1 MLQDIAPHIFDGAY
15 RPGLPGPED
24 LALCFGEQGVLLKD
38 GVLPKVSDL
47 PKTEYERLFCI
58 DETGFF
64 LAQSAPE
71 KLAAGFA
78 WQSARVFRTMQPL
91 WMAFGGITAC
101 QLWRWEQ
108 SRRYCGRCGAKT
120 QPSQAE
126 RARVCPNCGLTEYPK
141 ICPAVIVAISDGDKL
156 LMARN
161 VSSKTGSYAL
171 IAGFVEIGES
181 FEQAVHRE
189 VMEEVGIKV
198 KNVRYYKSQP
208 WGFSDTVMIGFTAE
222 LDGSPALRLQQSEI
236 ADAKWVPREQ
246 VPPSGGSISIGG
258 ELIENFRLGR
268 AGR

>member
-1 MLQDIAPHIFDGAY
+1 MLQDIAPHHFDKSY
-15 RPGLPGPED
+15 RPGAPGPED
-24 LALCFGEQGVLLKD
+24 LALFFGEQGVLLKD
-38 GVLPKVSDL
+38 GLLPKISDV
-47 PKTEYERLFCI
+47 PEGEYERLFGI
-58 DETGFF
+58 DEVGFF
-64 LAQSAPE
+64 LAQRAPE
-71 KLAAGFA
+71 KLPGGLC
-78 WQSARVFRTMQPL
+78 WQSTRAFRTMQPL

-108 SRRYCGRCGAKT
+108 SRRYCGRCGTKT

-126 RARVCPNCGLTEYPK
+126 RARVCPGCGLIEYPK

-156 LMARN
+156 LMARGVN
-161 VSSKTGSYAL
+161 SKTGNYAL

-208 WGFSDTVMIGFTAE
+208 WGFSDSIMIGFTAE
-222 LDGSPALRLQQSEI
+222 LDGSPALRLQESEI

-258 ELIENFRLGR
+258 ELIEHFRLGH
-268 AGR
+268 G

>member
-1 MLQDIAPHIFDGAY
+1 MLQDIAPHHFDNSY
-15 RPGLPGPED
+15 RPGAPGPED
-24 LALCFGEQGVLLKD
+24 LALFFGEQGVLLKD
-38 GVLPKVSDL
+38 GLLPKISDV
-47 PKTEYERLFCI
+47 PEGEYERLFGI
-58 DETGFF
+58 DEVGFF
-64 LAQSAPE
+64 LAQRAPE
-71 KLAAGFA
+71 KLPGGLC
-78 WQSARVFRTMQPL
+78 WQSTRAFRTMQPL

-108 SRRYCGRCGAKT
+108 SRRYCGRCGTKT

-126 RARVCPNCGLTEYPK
+126 RARVCPGCGLIEYPK

-156 LMARN
+156 LMARGVN
-161 VSSKTGSYAL
+161 SKTGNYAL

-208 WGFSDTVMIGFTAE
+208 WGFSDSIMIGFTAE
-222 LDGSPALRLQQSEI
+222 LDGSPALRLQESEI

-258 ELIENFRLGR
+258 ELIEHFRLGH
-268 AGR
+268 G

>member
-1 MLQDIAPHIFDGAY
+1 M
-15 RPGLPGPED
+15 
-24 LALCFGEQGVLLKD
+24 ALFFGEQGVLLKD
-38 GVLPKVSDL
+38 GLLPKISDV
-47 PKTEYERLFCI
+47 PEGEYERLFGI
-58 DETGFF
+58 DEVGFF
-64 LAQSAPE
+64 LAQRAPE
-71 KLAAGFA
+71 KLPGGLC
-78 WQSARVFRTMQPL
+78 WQSTRAFRTMQPL

-108 SRRYCGRCGAKT
+108 SRRYCGRCGTKT

-126 RARVCPNCGLTEYPK
+126 RARVCPGCGLIEYPK

-156 LMARN
+156 LMARGVN
-161 VSSKTGSYAL
+161 SKTGNYAL

-208 WGFSDTVMIGFTAE
+208 WGFSDSIMIGFTAE
-222 LDGSPALRLQQSEI
+222 LDGSPALRLQESEI

-258 ELIENFRLGR
+258 ELIEHFRLGR
-268 AGR
+268 G

>member
-1 MLQDIAPHIFDGAY
+1 MLQDIAPHHFDNSY
-15 RPGLPGPED
+15 RPGAPGPED
-24 LALCFGEQGVLLKD
+24 LALFFGEQGVLLKD
-38 GVLPKVSDL
+38 GLLPKISDV
-47 PKTEYERLFCI
+47 PEGEYERLFGI
-58 DETGFF
+58 DEVGFF
-64 LAQSAPE
+64 LAQRAPE
-71 KLAAGFA
+71 KLPGGLC
-78 WQSARVFRTMQPL
+78 WQSTRAFRTMQPL

-108 SRRYCGRCGAKT
+108 SRRYCGRCGTKT

-126 RARVCPNCGLTEYPK
+126 RARVCPGCGLIEYPK

-156 LMARN
+156 LMARGVN
-161 VSSKTGSYAL
+161 SKTGNYAL

-208 WGFSDTVMIGFTAE
+208 WGFSDSIMIGFTAE
-222 LDGSPALRLQQSEI
+222 LDGSPALRLQKSEI

-258 ELIENFRLGR
+258 ELIEHFRLGR
-268 AGR
+268 G

>member
-1 MLQDIAPHIFDGAY
+1 MLQDIAPHHFDNSY
-15 RPGLPGPED
+15 RPGAPGPED
-24 LALCFGEQGVLLKD
+24 LALFFGEQGVLLKD
-38 GVLPKVSDL
+38 GLLPKISDV
-47 PKTEYERLFCI
+47 PEGEYERLFGI
-58 DETGFF
+58 DEVGFF
-64 LAQSAPE
+64 LAQRAPE
-71 KLAAGFA
+71 KLPGGLC
-78 WQSARVFRTMQPL
+78 WQSTRAFRTMQPL

-108 SRRYCGRCGAKT
+108 SRRYCGRCGTKT

-126 RARVCPNCGLTEYPK
+126 RARVCPGCGLTEYPK
-141 ICPAVIVAISDGDKL
+141 ICPAIIVAISDGDKL

-161 VSSKTGSYAL
+161 VNSKTGNYAL

-208 WGFSDTVMIGFTAE
+208 WGFSDSIMIGFTAE
-222 LDGSPALRLQQSEI
+222 LDGSPALRLQESEI

-258 ELIENFRLGR
+258 ELIEHFRLVRG
-268 AGR
+268 